1 MWHPRASPFFSSQAL
16 IIMPSPTLTTLH
28 DSRSSSHEG
37 KRSGSVAY
45 GVGPSAGAGGDL
57 DTSAGVENMT
67 VIVPSI
73 SRGVRKMQALQRR
86 LNLKYLS
93 LLYGGFAL
101 LAFVMSLGECRAKL
115 VFGGRRG
122 DSERLTSPIFLVR
135 FARCGRL
142 FEFDVTDQYTSGAY
156 LTNATSVSFQAH
168 STLATIRT
176 LKSVFQAV
184 SQPPIAKISDV
195 AGRVEAYVMCVV
207 LYAVG
212 YAIAASANSIYTYAV
227 GNSIY
232 VLGITGLFLLQNI
245 IISEISSTR
254 NRLFWSIFP
263 SIPGTINVW
272 VSGNITAS
280 VLETTTWR
288 WGLGMFCILV
298 PAMATP
304 IILTLTYGM
313 RPHKKHVDGSPIKS
327 EKSLQDDEEDVASTI
342 VNGPTISDNKTLWA
356 KTVAI
361 FWSLDLVGLLFLVGG
376 AGMVLVTITIANGRG
391 SKWSDPHCIAL
402 LTVGGL
408 CVIAFVLWEA
418 YGARHPL
425 IPFSLMTN
433 RTVIIALI
441 IAVVHPAAGGAIGS
455 YFFTFLRVAANQS
468 NTSAT
473 RIVNLASFTGTLT
486 AAVAGVAARYIRYL
500 KPIILFG
507 FTIEVLSFGL
517 MIRYRQSTN
526 SQADLAMVQ
535 VVRGF
540 GVGCIGFPV
549 QAAIQTVSRH
559 EHIAAITAGY
569 LTIYYLSS
577 GIGSAIGGGIWT
589 NLVPD
594 KLAHYMPDQTLVS
607 SAYQNPIG
615 FIARFAPGTPER
627 LAVSRAHDETQRI
640 IVIAGTC
647 IAALGLIAA
656 LFLENVRLTDSS
668 SIERDEEG
676 NYISDRTPRSKGRRA
691 GCSCE

>member
-1 MWHPRASPFFSSQAL
+1 MASS
-16 IIMPSPTLTTLH
+16 TLTTMH
-28 DSRSSSHEG
+28 DSRPSSHEG
-37 KRSGSVAY
+37 KRSGSLSY
-45 GVGPSAGAGGDL
+45 GVGLSAGAGGDI

-73 SRGVRKMQALQRR
+73 SRGVRKMQILQRR
-86 LNLKYLS
+86 LNMKYLS
-93 LLYGGFAL
+93 LLYSGFAL
-101 LAFVMSLGECRAKL
+101 LAFVISL
-115 VFGGRRG
+115 
-122 DSERLTSPIFLVR
+122 
-135 FARCGRL
+135 
-142 FEFDVTDQYTSGAY
+142 DQYTSGAY
-156 LTNATSVSFQAH
+156 LTNATSVSFKAH

-195 AGRVEAYVMCVV
+195 AGRVEAYIMCVL

-212 YAIAASANSIYTYAV
+212 QSNEKKSYAVAASANSIYTYAV

-232 VLGITGLFLLQNI
+232 ILGITGLFLLQNI

-272 VSGNITAS
+272 VSGNVTQS

-313 RPHKKHVDGSPIKS
+313 RPHKKDVNGNPTKS
-327 EKSLQDDEEDVASTI
+327 EKSIQDDEEEVASTI

-356 KTVAI
+356 KTVTI
-361 FWSLDLVGLLFLVGG
+361 FWSLDLVGLIFLVAG

-402 LTVGGL
+402 LIVGGF
-408 CVIAFVLWEA
+408 CAIFFVLWEA

-433 RTVIIALI
+433 RTVVVALI

-468 NTSAT
+468 NLSAT
-473 RIVNLASFTGTLT
+473 RITSLASFTGTLT

-500 KPIILFG
+500 KPIIIFG
-507 FTIEVLSFGL
+507 FAVEVLSFGL
-517 MIRYRQSTN
+517 MVRYRQSTN

-535 VVRGF
+535 VVRGL

-549 QAAIQTVSRH
+549 QAAIQTVTKH
-559 EHIAAITAGY
+559 EYIAAITAGY

-594 KLAHYMPDQTLVS
+594 KLAQHMPDQSLVT

-627 LAVSRAHDETQRI
+627 LAVARAHDETQRI

-656 LFLENVRLTDSS
+656 LFLENVRLTDAT
-668 SIERDEEG
+668 SIDKDEDG
-676 NYISDRTPRSKGRRA
+676 NYVSDRTSSHKAVAPDVVSSDKKVVKN
-691 GCSCE
+691 

>member
-1 MWHPRASPFFSSQAL
+1 
-16 IIMPSPTLTTLH
+16 MPSPTLTTLH
-28 DSRSSSHEG
+28 DSRSSESSHEG
-37 KRSGSVAY
+37 KRSSSVAH
-45 GVGPSAGAGGDL
+45 GVGPSAGAGADL

-86 LNLKYLS
+86 LNFKYLS

-101 LAFVMSLGECRAKL
+101 LAFVMSL
-115 VFGGRRG
+115 
-122 DSERLTSPIFLVR
+122 
-135 FARCGRL
+135 
-142 FEFDVTDQYTSGAY
+142 DQYTSGTY
-156 LTNATSVSFQAH
+156 LTTATSVSFKAH

-212 YAIAASANSIYTYAV
+212 YAVAASANSIYTYAV

-272 VSGNITAS
+272 VSGNITES

-288 WGLGMFCILV
+288 WGLGMFCIIV

-313 RPHKKHVDGSPIKS
+313 RPHKKHIDGTPTKS

-342 VNGPTISDNKTLWA
+342 VNGPTISDNKTLWT
-356 KTVAI
+356 KTVAV
-361 FWSLDLVGLLFLVGG
+361 FWSLDLVGLLFLVAG

-425 IPFSLMTN
+425 IPFSLMRN
-433 RTVIIALI
+433 RTVIVALI
-441 IAVVHPAAGGAIGS
+441 IAVVHPTAGGAIGS

-500 KPIILFG
+500 KPIILLG
-507 FTIEVLSFGL
+507 FAIEVLSFGL

-535 VVRGF
+535 IVRGF

-549 QAAIQTVSRH
+549 QAAIQTVSKH

-594 KLAHYMPDQTLVS
+594 KLAEYMPDPTLVT

-615 FIARFAPGTPER
+615 FIARFPPGTPER
-627 LAVSRAHDETQRI
+627 LAVARAHDETQRI

-647 IAALGLIAA
+647 IAALGLIAG
-656 LFLENVRLTDSS
+656 LFLENVRLTDST
-668 SIERDEEG
+668 SIERDENG
-676 NYISDRTPRSKGRRA
+676 NYISDRTPGHLKA
-691 GCSCE
+691 GAPGVVASDAKVVKN

>member
-1 MWHPRASPFFSSQAL
+1 MWQPRACRFFPRKPSVQAFSPSFPSNPHLKRKNNFSLL

-28 DSRSSSHEG
+28 DSRSSESSHEG
-37 KRSGSVAY
+37 KRSSSVAH
-45 GVGPSAGAGGDL
+45 GVGPSAGAGADL

-86 LNLKYLS
+86 LNFKYLS

-101 LAFVMSLGECRAKL
+101 LAFVMSL
-115 VFGGRRG
+115 
-122 DSERLTSPIFLVR
+122 
-135 FARCGRL
+135 
-142 FEFDVTDQYTSGAY
+142 DQYTSGTY
-156 LTNATSVSFQAH
+156 LTTATSVSFKAH

-212 YAIAASANSIYTYAV
+212 YAVAASANSIYTYAV

-272 VSGNITAS
+272 VSGNITES

-288 WGLGMFCILV
+288 WGLGMFCIIV

-313 RPHKKHVDGSPIKS
+313 RPHKKHIDGTPTKS

-342 VNGPTISDNKTLWA
+342 VNGPTISDNKTLWT
-356 KTVAI
+356 KTVAV
-361 FWSLDLVGLLFLVGG
+361 FWSLDLVGLLFLVAG

-425 IPFSLMTN
+425 IPFSLMRN
-433 RTVIIALI
+433 RTVIVGLI
-441 IAVVHPAAGGAIGS
+441 TTVVRHVAGGAIGS

-473 RIVNLASFTGTLT
+473 RIVNLVSFTGTLT
-486 AAVAGVAARYIRYL
+486 AAVAGVAARYLRYL
-500 KPIILFG
+500 KPIILLG
-507 FTIEVLSFGL
+507 FVLEVLSLGL

-535 VVRGF
+535 IVRGF

-549 QAAIQTVSRH
+549 QAAIQTVSKH

-569 LTIYYLSS
+569 LTIYYFSS
-577 GIGSAIGGGIWT
+577 GIGSAIGGVIWT
-589 NLVPD
+589 NLVPE
-594 KLAHYMPDQTLVS
+594 KLAEYMPDQSLVT

-615 FIARFAPGTPER
+615 FIARFPPGTPER
-627 LAVSRAHDETQRI
+627 LAVARAHDETQRI
-640 IVIAGTC
+640 IVIVGTC

-656 LFLENVRLTDSS
+656 FFLENVRLTDST
-668 SIERDEEG
+668 SIERDENG
-676 NYISDRTPRSKGRRA
+676 NYISDRTPGHLKA
-691 GCSCE
+691 GAPGVVASDAKVVKN